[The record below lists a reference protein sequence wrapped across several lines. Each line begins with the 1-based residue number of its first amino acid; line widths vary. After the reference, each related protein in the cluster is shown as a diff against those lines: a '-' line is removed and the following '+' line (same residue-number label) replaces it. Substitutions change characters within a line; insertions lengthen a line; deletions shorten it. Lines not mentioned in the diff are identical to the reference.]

1 VNATPEWTSLLT
13 EALILSCLPAK
24 LSERQAKVVTE
35 CRRRGYSCCED
46 IALIVEDRYLRR
58 FFAEPNT
65 RSLMSTEVPLRLRP
79 TSLSKVVERNALRPL
94 FWRFTFDIIRLLP
107 VGERSLSCRSK
118 QMTDELPQIA
128 IVSPKSCKIK
138 DCRGAKGFHDI
149 LRCSNDDETPTLYKG
164 LASSNGAVLFS
175 RDRHSPEQLMK
186 SNRIVDARVSPS
198 NLFTFCRSS
207 HSLISGRRFTPP
219 SVRVRITEAEFA
231 TRCVHYSARRKHT
244 APIAYSRAGERI
256 YMQSVIPLSES
267 VLEDTAARDPYV
279 SLTQSERVWVSCA
292 GSVSTMHYDA
302 SASVLIQVTG
312 CKRLVMFPPQM
323 IEYLGIYPEGHPL
336 HRRSRVDLTCTCRAN
351 RLMFNEFWRRARLH
365 ALEAILEPGDVYV
378 FPTAWAHYTESLT
391 YSVSHTIRW
400 ARGGGIPSDLEARR
414 VAHQKSI

>member
-1 VNATPEWTSLLT
+1 VNATPGWTSLLT

-24 LSERQAKVVTE
+24 LCERQTEVVNE
-35 CRRRGYSCCED
+35 FCRRGYSCCED
-46 IALIVEDRYLRR
+46 IAMLVEDRYLGM
-58 FFAEPNT
+58 FYAKPNT
-65 RSLMSTEVPLRLRP
+65 RSLTSTEVPLRLRP
-79 TSLSKVVERNALRPL
+79 SSLNKVIERSALRPP
-94 FWRFTFDIIRLLP
+94 FWRLIWDGTFHINRFFAFGKSNLFC
-107 VGERSLSCRSK
+107 SSK
-118 QMTDELPQIA
+118 QITDELPRIA
-128 IVSPKSCKIK
+128 IASPKSCKIE
-138 DCRGAKGFHDI
+138 DCRGTEGSHDI
-149 LRCSNDDETPTLYKG
+149 LRCLNDDETPTLYKG

-175 RDRHSPEQLMK
+175 RDRHSPERLMK

-207 HSLISGRRFTPP
+207 HTLISGRRFTAP
-219 SVRVRITEAEFA
+219 SVRVRVTEAEFA
-231 TRCVHYSARRKHT
+231 TRCMQYGVRRKHM

-267 VLEDTAARDPYV
+267 VLEGTAARDPSI

-292 GSVSTMHYDA
+292 GTVSTMHYDA

-323 IEYLGIYPEGHPL
+323 IEFLGIYPEGHPL

-351 RLMFNEFWRRARLH
+351 SSMFDHFWRRARQH
-365 ALEAILEPGDVYV
+365 ALEAILEPGDVFV

-400 ARGGGIPSDLEARR
+400 VRGDALPSDQEARR
-414 VAHQKSI
+414 VT